1 VTSSTD
7 GRTHLSS
14 RSTIEATALQRGAVV
29 SEIAVQIPDVAERKG
44 ISGAVVNVRLGVVL
58 AVVALAAAVGLLLTV
73 VAGSWLWLGALL
85 AVVSLGLSGYSAYLG
100 IYGVIRYG
108 LFTEGCGAAE
118 VAGELH
124 ESRIAYIAGILS
136 QITLLFAGAL
146 TIALIVRAVL

>member
-1 VTSSTD
+1 MNEVV
-7 GRTHLSS
+7 
-14 RSTIEATALQRGAVV
+14 AVDAREFV
-29 SEIAVQIPDVAERKG
+29 VPERKG

-58 AVVALAAAVGLLLTV
+58 GVVALLAAIGLLAIV
-73 VAGSWLWLGALL
+73 IAGIHLWLGGLL
-85 AVVSLGLSGYSAYLG
+85 ALVSLGLSAYAAYLG

-124 ESRIAYIAGILS
+124 ESRIAYVAGILA